1 MSGNRVDWDQLK
13 ALARRASEAA
23 YAPYSGYRV
32 GAVVVDGSGGTY
44 SGCNVENASLGLTT
58 CAERNALAAAVLA
71 GAEGLHALV
80 VYSSGERPWPPC
92 GACRQ
97 FMSELMRPDAVVRS
111 CCDSGFGAEWTVASL
126 LPDAFRL
133 PRS

>member
-1 MSGNRVDWDQLK
+1 MSENPPNRENLK

-32 GAVVVDGSGGTY
+32 GAAVVDANGRAF
-44 SGCNVENASLGLTT
+44 SGCNVENASFGLTS
-58 CAERNALAAAVLA
+58 CAERNALAAALVA
-71 GAEGLHALV
+71 GAGVLRAV
-80 VYSSGERPWPPC
+80 VVFTPGDRPWPPC

-97 FMSELMRPDAVVRS
+97 CMVELMAPDAVVWSTCESDAVLEWRV
-111 CCDSGFGAEWTVASL
+111 AEL

-133 PRS
+133 ERD